1 LDEVKVSK
9 LMQILGNSEMTA
21 GGYDLMDPIALRIIQ
36 RSRIPTII
44 IDGRNLANVTK
55 ALHGERTG
63 TRILLD

>member
-1 LDEVKVSK
+1 
-9 LMQILGNSEMTA
+9 MQILSDNEMTA

-55 ALHGERTG
+55 AIHGEKTG
-63 TRILLD
+63 TRIVID